1 MRRAEAIRLTSSGTD
16 VSWLHLVSSVVS
28 LKDVLVFSAALGL
41 DPYNID
47 YAEHVKG
54 GLHERDGKART
65 AQSDSAAAVT
75 AL

>member
-1 MRRAEAIRLTSSGTD
+1 M
-16 VSWLHLVSSVVS
+16 SSVVS